1 MYYFVLRVPLVYHMC
16 MLNFVAVDCGSL
28 SDPANG
34 YVALSGTTI
43 ESLAKYRCN
52 SGYILS
58 YPAERTC
65 LSSGL
70 WSATA
75 PRCEPEP
82 ICMKEGKC
90 LLT

>member
-1 MYYFVLRVPLVYHMC
+1 MFCFVLLVSLVSHMC
-16 MLNFVAVDCGSL
+16 MLVIFTVDCGSL

-34 YVALSGTTI
+34 YVSHLGGTTF
-43 ESLAKYRCN
+43 ESLAEYRCN

-58 YPAERTC
+58 YPAGRTC

-82 ICMKEGKC
+82 ICMEEGK
-90 LLT
+90 